1 MCAYSPDRLPN
12 SSDALVEIVFHD
24 LGRLLTQDSDQR
36 LCIDLSQL
44 TPREIGLLD
53 RLEARIRPSSR
64 TQGKGPGI
72 EIRVRLPDRL
82 IAIRALFRTAAC
94 AAETTGGR

>member
-12 SSDALVEIVFHD
+12 SPDALVEIAFHD
-24 LGRLLTQDSDQR
+24 LGRLLAKGPGQR
-36 LCIDLSQL
+36 LCMDLSRL

-53 RLEARIRPSSR
+53 RLEARIRPSSKIH
-64 TQGKGPGI
+64 GKGPGI
-72 EIRVRLPDRL
+72 EIRVCLPDRL
-82 IAIRALFRTAAC
+82 IAIRALIPAMAC